1 MTDKEKLAIAI
12 LKSGGSYAD
21 AMQQTKL
28 TFEQVKALW
37 EKTIAPAGNRQA

>member
-1 MTDKEKLAIAI
+1 MTDKERMAIAI

-28 TFEQVKALW
+28 TLEQLRGLW
-37 EKTIAPAGNRQA
+37 AKILAASQRSA